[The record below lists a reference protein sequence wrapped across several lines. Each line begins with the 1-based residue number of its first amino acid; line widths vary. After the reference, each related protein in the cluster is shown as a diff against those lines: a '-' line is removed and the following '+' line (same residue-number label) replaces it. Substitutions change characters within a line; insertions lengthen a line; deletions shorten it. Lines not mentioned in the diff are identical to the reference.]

1 MKKLKRRISQAFKG
15 KSSSHSKELETDAPI
30 LTQSS
35 YLRMPNVGLSL
46 PTNAYGFGSQFRTCS
61 LSDSMNQLAERLAA
75 DGVIFEEGNGDYT
88 KHYPTYYPDQYRD
101 HSSTARRY
109 KKGSENGLMFR
120 PCSTTALNH
129 TGVVH
134 YPDVDQGPQFVMR
147 PKKYEYKR
155 NNKGRINSWHATR
168 FFNNSSDVK

>member
-1 MKKLKRRISQAFKG
+1 
-15 KSSSHSKELETDAPI
+15 
-30 LTQSS
+30 
-35 YLRMPNVGLSL
+35 MPNVGLSL
-46 PTNAYGFGSQFRTCS
+46 PPNAYGFGSQFRTCS

-75 DGVIFEEGNGDYT
+75 DGVIFEEGNGDYA
-88 KHYPTYYPDQYRD
+88 KHYPTYYPDQYRE

-134 YPDVDQGPQFVMR
+134 VSLIFQKFSKTQKMQKVLVGIESAQFFV
-147 PKKYEYKR
+147 P
-155 NNKGRINSWHATR
+155 
-168 FFNNSSDVK
+168 FFNRWNRTRANNMIFQRLSHWAMLTQIFAIYQ